1 MTKDSVSTRRSF
13 LKGAG
18 LATGAAIIGAS
29 PIAASAASEEAAE
42 LVASPSALPKEPL
55 VAYVRDASKG
65 EVTVVS
71 GLHETTFKDHALVRR
86 IAKAAARHPQQGEVL

>member
-1 MTKDSVSTRRSF
+1 MGNLSRRSF

-29 PIAASAASEEAAE
+29 PIAASAATEEAAE

-55 VAYVRDASKG
+55 VAYVRDAHKS
-65 EVTVVS
+65 EVTV
-71 GLHETTFKDHALVRR
+71 LHGMKEVTYRDPALTKRLL
-86 IAKAAARHPQQGEVL
+86 KAAHRGKHGPGEVA